1 MAVNKQNQPQVET
14 LVRKD
19 SWEKSHVYYY
29 YNYNNN
35 NYYYYYC
42 YVMVGLLAFNLFFVN
57 ILKSTLTHP
66 PRDVGKGKLSR
77 LFY

>member
-1 MAVNKQNQPQVET
+1 MAVNKQNQLQVET

-19 SWEKSHVYYY
+19 SCEKSHFYYY
-29 YNYNNN
+29 YNCNNNN
-35 NYYYYYC
+35 NYYYYC
-42 YVMVGLLAFNLFFVN
+42 YFIVGLLAFNLFFVN
-57 ILKSTLTHP
+57 IFEIPLTH